1 MLRIVSLTPADKD
14 EDAQDDETN
23 QDQPPYDRTGYD
35 AAYVFGPV
43 KYISVQVRTDR
54 SSPFDLAGTDLRGEV
69 VGRRSRIVAGKTT
82 CIIAGT
88 NAEGAGTVPPR
99 INVSSMPCRHM

>member
-35 AAYVFGPV
+35 AAYVFG
-43 KYISVQVRTDR
+43 
-54 SSPFDLAGTDLRGEV
+54 RGEV

-88 NAEGAGTVPPR
+88 NAEGAGTSSTPILTR
-99 INVSSMPCRHM
+99 IRERH